1 MAKYSIQRP
10 KQLTIRFSFDISAI
24 DNAVPRAQDLHLMK
38 ILSEGRIAMN
48 DSDTN
53 GFPNCKIGFPLD
65 FTPEEIATLV
75 DPINTLL
82 KCNSLLG
89 TSVDFEDSIKSL
101 FDIAGEIAGVD
112 RGAYVSVSPDGN
124 DFEIAASR
132 RLPSCEPGDKQSLLL
147 PAALA
152 RSFNKGIHLEEK
164 GPKFTK
170 ACKEWQSSSLVAY
183 PLRRDLECIGAI
195 VFGKKEPPP
204 FTPAQ
209 MKLLWVLSGYAETL
223 VSRSDT
229 VKALSFYAFFD
240 PLTHLHNRRYF
251 DDILE
256 KEILRSRRNG
266 IPVSLLTLDI
276 DGFKAY
282 NTAFSSASGDIA
294 LQEAATVMQGC
305 VREVDTVSRLGGDE
319 FAIILP
325 ESNATDSR
333 LLARRIIERLGRH
346 LFPGIGNMRTER
358 LSASGGIAAF
368 PADAYD
374 RQDLTQKSGRALQ
387 TARHEG
393 GGKVCLYQEIAD
405 LMTPRFEASEIPVQ
419 KIFAAA
425 RSVVDM
431 DRFLEI
437 LLFTAMQG
445 MSAGRSSIVA
455 IDCDGNTTLRAA
467 IGFGNG
473 EEHFGPGTAVPPG
486 AVTSWVA
493 QKKEPLIVTGQAD
506 LPLLMQWKRNGY
518 ESDSFLSIP
527 LLDEGRVLGILHLT
541 NKKGNQPFTRDDLN
555 AFSPVAR
562 EITTILSQGISFR
575 ENVKMFSSSILR
587 SLSTALEVR
596 FPFLSGHGQRV
607 RDLSLR
613 VGKRLGL
620 PEGQLATL
628 GTAAAL
634 HDIGI
639 VGIPGEILTKIR
651 KLTDREM
658 DIARKHPFLGAK
670 MLEGIPGMEDAGRII
685 LEHQE
690 YFDGSGY
697 PYGLQGEEIS
707 VGARIVAL
715 AEFYDSITSPR
726 PHRGGLR
733 TKEALQLVRNNMGTM
748 FDERVCRAFFEECRD
763 LVHS

>member
-1 MAKYSIQRP
+1 MKYM
-10 KQLTIRFSFDISAI
+10 DI
-24 DNAVPRAQDLHLMK
+24 
-38 ILSEGRIAMN
+38 
-48 DSDTN
+48 N
-53 GFPNCKIGFPLD
+53 GFPPCKIGFPLD
-65 FTPEEIATLV
+65 FTPEEMVTLA

-112 RGAYVSVSPDGN
+112 RCAYISVSPEAN
-124 DFEIAASR
+124 DFEIVASR
-132 RLPSCEPGDKQSLLL
+132 RLPSQETGDKQSLLL

-152 RSFNKGIHLEEK
+152 RSFNKGIHVEEN

-170 ACKEWQSSSLVAY
+170 ACREWQSTSLVAY
-183 PLRRDLECIGAI
+183 PLRRNLECIGAL

-209 MKLLWVLSGYAETL
+209 MKLLWILVGYAESL
-223 VSRSDT
+223 VFQSDA
-229 VKALSFYAFFD
+229 VKSLSFYAFFD

-251 DDILE
+251 DDLLE

-282 NTAFSSASGDIA
+282 NSAFSSSSGDIA
-294 LQEAATVMQGC
+294 LQETATILQGC
-305 VREVDTVSRLGGDE
+305 VREVDTVARLGGDR

-325 ESNATDSR
+325 ESNAADSG
-333 LLARRIIERLGRH
+333 LLARRILERLGRH

-358 LSASGGIAAF
+358 LSASAGISAF
-368 PADAYD
+368 PADAFD
-374 RQDLTQKSGRALQ
+374 RQDLAQKSGRALQ
-387 TARHEG
+387 MARHEG
-393 GGKVCLYQEIAD
+393 GGKVCLYEEIAD
-405 LMTPRFEASEIPVQ
+405 LASPRFDAPEIPVQ

-445 MSAGRSSIVA
+445 MSAGRSSIVV
-455 IDCDGNTTLRAA
+455 IDSDGNCSLQAA

-473 EEHFGPGTAVPPG
+473 EERFGPGTAVPPG
-486 AVTSWVA
+486 TVTSWVA
-493 QKKEPLIVTGQAD
+493 ERKEPLLVTGQAD

-527 LLDEGRVLGILHLT
+527 LLEDGRVLGILHLT
-541 NKKGNQPFTRDDLN
+541 NKKGNQPFTRDDLTS
-555 AFSPVAR
+555 FMPVAR

-575 ENVKMFSSSILR
+575 KNVKTFSSAILR

-596 FPFLSGHGQRV
+596 FPFLCGHGQRV
-607 RDLSLR
+607 QDLSLR

-620 PEGQLATL
+620 PDGELTTL

-634 HDIGI
+634 HDIGV
-639 VGIPGEILTKIR
+639 VGIPGEILTKSR
-651 KLTDREM
+651 KLTDRELE
-658 DIARKHPFLGAK
+658 IARKHPFLGAK
-670 MLEGIPGMEDAGRII
+670 MLEGIPGMEEAGRII

-690 YFDGSGY
+690 YVDGSGY

-715 AEFYDSITSPR
+715 AEFYDSITSSR

-733 TKEALQLVRNNMGTM
+733 TEEALQLVRNSMGTM
-748 FDERVCRAFFEECRD
+748 FDERICRAFFEECRD
-763 LVHS
+763 LVRP

>member
-1 MAKYSIQRP
+1 MNNS
-10 KQLTIRFSFDISAI
+10 DI
-24 DNAVPRAQDLHLMK
+24 
-38 ILSEGRIAMN
+38 
-48 DSDTN
+48 N
-53 GFPNCKIGFPLD
+53 GFPPCKIGFPLD

-101 FDIAGEIAGVD
+101 FDIASEIAGVD
-112 RGAYVSVSPDGN
+112 RSAYISVSPDAN

-132 RLPSCEPGDKQSLLL
+132 RLPSFETGDKQSLLL

-164 GPKFTK
+164 DPKFTK
-170 ACKEWQSSSLVAY
+170 ACREWQSTSIVAY
-183 PLRRDLECIGAI
+183 PLRRNLECIGAI

-209 MKLLWVLSGYAETL
+209 MKLLWVLAGYAESL
-223 VSRSDT
+223 ASQSDKVRS
-229 VKALSFYAFFD
+229 LSFYAFFD

-251 DDILE
+251 EELLE

-276 DGFKAY
+276 DGFKSY
-282 NTAFSSASGDIA
+282 NAAFSPSSGDIA
-294 LQEAATVMQGC
+294 LQEAATILQGC
-305 VREVDTVSRLGGDE
+305 VREVDTVARLGEDG

-325 ESNATDSR
+325 ESNAVDSR
-333 LLARRIIERLGRH
+333 LLARRILERLGRH
-346 LFPGIGNMRTER
+346 LFPGMGNVRTEH
-358 LSASGGIAAF
+358 LSASAGISAF
-368 PADAYD
+368 PADAFD
-374 RQDLTQKSGRALQ
+374 RQDLMQKAGRALQ
-387 TARHEG
+387 MAIHEG

-405 LMTPRFEASEIPVQ
+405 LASSRFEAPGIPVQ

-445 MSAGRSSIVA
+445 MSAGRGSIVV
-455 IDCDGNTTLRAA
+455 IDSDGSYSLRAA
-467 IGFGNG
+467 VGFGNG
-473 EEHFGPGTAVPPG
+473 EERFGPGTVVPPG
-486 AVTSWVA
+486 SVTSWVA
-493 QKKEPLIVTGQAD
+493 EKKEPLLVTGQAD
-506 LPLLMQWKRNGY
+506 LPPRMQWKQNGY

-527 LLDEGRVLGILHLT
+527 LLEDGRVLGILHLT
-541 NKKGNQPFTRDDLN
+541 NKKGKQPFTSDDLTS
-555 AFSPVAR
+555 FMPVAR

-575 ENVKMFSSSILR
+575 ENVKTFSFSILR

-596 FPFLSGHGQRV
+596 FPFLCGHGQRV
-607 RDLSLR
+607 QDLSLR

-620 PEGQLATL
+620 PDGELTTL

-634 HDIGI
+634 HDIGV
-639 VGIPGEILTKIR
+639 VGIPGEILTKSR
-651 KLTDREM
+651 KLTERELE
-658 DIARKHPFLGAK
+658 IARKHPFLGAK
-670 MLEGIPGMEDAGRII
+670 MLEGIPGMEEAGRII

-690 YFDGSGY
+690 YVDGSGY

-715 AEFYDSITSPR
+715 AEFYDSITSSR

-733 TKEALQLVRNNMGTM
+733 KEEALQLVRNNMGTM
-748 FDERVCRAFFEECRD
+748 FDERICRAFFEESGYLMRP
-763 LVHS
+763 

>member
-1 MAKYSIQRP
+1 MKYM
-10 KQLTIRFSFDISAI
+10 DI
-24 DNAVPRAQDLHLMK
+24 
-38 ILSEGRIAMN
+38 
-48 DSDTN
+48 N
-53 GFPNCKIGFPLD
+53 GFPPCKIGFPLD
-65 FTPEEIATLV
+65 FTPEEIVTLV

-112 RGAYVSVSPDGN
+112 RCAYISVSPDAN
-124 DFEIAASR
+124 DFEIVASR
-132 RLPSCEPGDKQSLLL
+132 RLPSQETGDKQSLLL

-152 RSFNKGIHLEEK
+152 RSFNKGIHLEEAK
-164 GPKFTK
+164 DPKFTK
-170 ACKEWQSSSLVAY
+170 TCKEWQATSLVAY
-183 PLRRDLECIGAI
+183 PLRRNLECIGAL

-209 MKLLWVLSGYAETL
+209 MKLLWVLVGFAENL
-223 VSRSDT
+223 VFQSDA
-229 VKALSFYAFFD
+229 VKSLSFYAFFD

-282 NTAFSSASGDIA
+282 NTAFSSSSGDIA
-294 LQEAATVMQGC
+294 LQEAATILQGC
-305 VREVDTVSRLGGDE
+305 VREVDTVTRLEGDR
-319 FAIILP
+319 FAVILP
-325 ESNATDSR
+325 ESNAADSR
-333 LLARRIIERLGRH
+333 LLARRILERLGRH
-346 LFPGIGNMRTER
+346 LFPGIGNVRTER
-358 LSASGGIAAF
+358 LSASAGISAF
-368 PADAYD
+368 PADAFD
-374 RQDLTQKSGRALQ
+374 REDLTQKSGRALQ
-387 TARHEG
+387 MARHEG
-393 GGKVCLYQEIAD
+393 GRKVCLYQEIAD
-405 LMTPRFEASEIPVQ
+405 LASPRFEAPEIPIQ

-445 MSAGRSSIVA
+445 MSAGRSSIVI
-455 IDCDGNTTLRAA
+455 IDSDGNYSLRAA

-473 EEHFGPGTAVPPG
+473 EKRFGPGTAVPPG

-493 QKKEPLIVTGQAD
+493 EKKEPLLVTGQAD

-527 LLDEGRVLGILHLT
+527 LLEDGRVLGILHLT
-541 NKKGNQPFTRDDLN
+541 NKMGNQPFTRDDLTS
-555 AFSPVAR
+555 FTPVAR

-575 ENVKMFSSSILR
+575 ENVKTFSSAILR

-596 FPFLSGHGQRV
+596 FPFLCGHGQRV
-607 RDLSLR
+607 QDLSLR

-620 PEGQLATL
+620 PDGELTTL

-634 HDIGI
+634 HDIGV
-639 VGIPGEILTKIR
+639 VGIPGEILTKSR
-651 KLTDREM
+651 KLTDRELE
-658 DIARKHPFLGAK
+658 IARKHPFLGAK
-670 MLEGIPGMEDAGRII
+670 MLEGIPGMEEAGRII

-715 AEFYDSITSPR
+715 AEFYDSITSSR

-733 TKEALQLVRNNMGTM
+733 TEEALQLVRNNMGTM

-763 LVHS
+763 LVRP

>member
-1 MAKYSIQRP
+1 
-10 KQLTIRFSFDISAI
+10 
-24 DNAVPRAQDLHLMK
+24 
-38 ILSEGRIAMN
+38 MN
-48 DSDTN
+48 DSDIY

-75 DPINTLL
+75 DPVNTLL

-209 MKLLWVLSGYAETL
+209 MKLLWVLSGYAENL

-276 DGFKAY
+276 DGFKSYTA
-282 NTAFSSASGDIA
+282 AFSPSSGDIA
-294 LQEAATVMQGC
+294 LQEAATILQGC
-305 VREVDTVSRLGGDE
+305 VREVDTVACLGGDR
-319 FAIILP
+319 FAIVLP
-325 ESNATDSR
+325 ESNAADSR
-333 LLARRIIERLGRH
+333 LLARRILERLGKH
-346 LFPGIGNMRTER
+346 LFSGMGNARTER
-358 LSASGGIAAF
+358 LSASAGISAF
-368 PADAYD
+368 PADAFD

-387 TARHEG
+387 MAKHEG

-405 LMTPRFEASEIPVQ
+405 LSSSRFEDPGIPVQ

-445 MSAGRSSIVA
+445 MSAGRGSIVV
-455 IDCDGNTTLRAA
+455 IDSDGNCSLRAA

-473 EEHFGPGTAVPPG
+473 EERFGPGTAVHLG
-486 AVTSWVA
+486 TVTSWVA
-493 QKKEPLIVTGQAD
+493 EKKEPLLVTGQAD
-506 LPLLMQWKRNGY
+506 LPVRMQWKHNGY

-527 LLDEGRVLGILHLT
+527 LLEDGRVLGILHLT
-541 NKKGNQPFTRDDLN
+541 NKKGNQPFTRDDLTS
-555 AFSPVAR
+555 FTPVAR

-575 ENVKMFSSSILR
+575 ENVKTFSSSILR

-596 FPFLSGHGQRV
+596 FPFLCGHGHRV
-607 RDLSLR
+607 QDLSLR

-620 PEGQLATL
+620 SDRELTTL
-628 GTAAAL
+628 GTAAVL
-634 HDIGI
+634 HDIGV
-639 VGIPGEILTKIR
+639 VGIPGEILTKSR
-651 KLTDREM
+651 KLTERELE
-658 DIARKHPFLGAK
+658 IARKHPFLGAK
-670 MLEGIPGMEDAGRII
+670 MLEGIPGMEEAGRII

-690 YFDGSGY
+690 YVDGSGY

-707 VGARIVAL
+707 VGARIVSL
-715 AEFYDSITSPR
+715 AEFYDSITSSR

-733 TKEALQLVRNNMGTM
+733 KEEALQLVRNNMGTM
-748 FDERVCRAFFEECRD
+748 FDEKICRAFLEENRD
-763 LVHS
+763 LVRP

>member
-1 MAKYSIQRP
+1 MKYS
-10 KQLTIRFSFDISAI
+10 DI
-24 DNAVPRAQDLHLMK
+24 
-38 ILSEGRIAMN
+38 
-48 DSDTN
+48 N
-53 GFPNCKIGFPLD
+53 GFSSCKIGFPPD
-65 FTPEEIATLV
+65 FTPEEIVTLAS
-75 DPINTLL
+75 PINTLL
-82 KCNSLLG
+82 KSNSLLG
-89 TSVDFEDSIKSL
+89 TAADFGESIKSL

-112 RGAYVSVSPDGN
+112 RFAYISISPDAEN
-124 DFEIAASR
+124 LEIAASR
-132 RLPSCEPGDKQSLLL
+132 HLPSHETGDKQSLLL

-152 RSFNKGIHLEEK
+152 RSFNKGIHLEEDK
-164 GPKFTK
+164 NPKFAK
-170 ACKEWQSSSLVAY
+170 ACKEWQATSLVAY
-183 PLRRDLECIGAI
+183 PLRRNLECIGAL
-195 VFGKKEPPP
+195 VFGKEEPPP

-209 MKLLWVLSGYAETL
+209 MKLLWALVGCAESL
-223 VSRSDT
+223 VFQSDAI
-229 VKALSFYAFFD
+229 KSLSFYAFFD

-251 DDILE
+251 DDQLE

-276 DGFKAY
+276 DGFKSY
-282 NTAFSSASGDIA
+282 NTAFSASSGDVA
-294 LQEAATVMQGC
+294 LQEVATLLQGC
-305 VREVDTVSRLGGDE
+305 VREVDTVARLGGDK

-325 ESNATDSR
+325 ESNAPDSR
-333 LLARRIIERLGRH
+333 LLALRIIERLGRH
-346 LFPGIGNMRTER
+346 LFPGMGNVRTER
-358 LSASGGIAAF
+358 LSASAGIAAF
-368 PADAYD
+368 PADAFD
-374 RQDLTQKSGRALQ
+374 RHDLMQKSGRALQ

-393 GGKVCLYQEIAD
+393 GGKVSLYQEIAD
-405 LMTPRFEASEIPVQ
+405 LVSPRFEAAEIPVQ

-437 LLFTAMQG
+437 LLFTAMQA
-445 MSAGRSSIVA
+445 MSAGRSSIVS
-455 IDCDGNTTLRAA
+455 IDPDGSYILRAA
-467 IGFGNG
+467 IGFGNT
-473 EEHFGPGTAVPPG
+473 EERFGPGSSVSPG
-486 AVTSWVA
+486 SVTSWVS
-493 QKKEPLIVTGQAD
+493 QKKEPLLVTGQED
-506 LPLLMQWKRNGY
+506 LPLLTQRKGNGY

-527 LLDEGRVLGILHLT
+527 LLEDGRVLGILHLT
-541 NKKGNQPFTRDDLN
+541 NKKGNQPFTRDDLT
-555 AFSPVAR
+555 SLTPVAR

-575 ENVKMFSSSILR
+575 ENVKTFSSAILR

-620 PEGQLATL
+620 SEGELTTL
-628 GTAAAL
+628 ETAAAL

-639 VGIPGEILTKIR
+639 VGIPGEILNKIR

-658 DIARKHPFLGAK
+658 EIARKHPFLGAK
-670 MLEGIPGMEDAGRII
+670 MLEGIPGMEEAGRII

-715 AEFYDSITSPR
+715 AEFYESITSPR

-748 FDERVCRAFFEECRD
+748 FDERVCRAFFEECSD
-763 LVHS
+763 LADP